1 MALTHEQRGQLRSDV
16 QQVLYKMRFVLMDD
30 DMSRSEQV
38 GYIYGSTRLPFF
50 GCDWG
55 GKQLD
60 LLRELV
66 PHSPEDVRAWKKPED
81 VGA

>member
-1 MALTHEQRGQLRSDV
+1 MPLTHEQRSQLRYDV

-30 DMSRSEQV
+30 DMSRSEKV

-55 GKQLD
+55 GKQVLD

-66 PHSPEDVRAWKKPED
+66 PHSPEDV
-81 VGA
+81 GA